1 MRDKAGL
8 GQRILF
14 IGMGGYVE
22 VWDER
27 RYAAREEQSLAR
39 MEELIAY
46 VDERYKACSRTGEG
60 GI

>member
-1 MRDKAGL
+1 
-8 GQRILF
+8 
-14 IGMGGYVE
+14 MGGYVE